1 MGIERE
7 NLGGYIVSSHT
18 LDESQEVVLESTGEG
33 ETRPVNVS
41 VLFAIKT

>member
-7 NLGGYIVSSHT
+7 NLGGYIVEPYT
-18 LDESQEVVLESTGEG
+18 LDEGGNVVLKSTGEG